1 MLSPTYEALARSDR
15 CPAVIFHKMVG
26 YAVKFTSACLNA
38 DVDGTIYFGT
48 ADGKDADEDQFHEK
62 QPPSDA
68 TYEEGQEEEASSE
81 EEGAESGTED
91 SEAGSEADD
100 EERASEASG
109 LCDASGT
116 DCDECSASASEAES
130 E

>member
-1 MLSPTYEALARSDR
+1 MRRYPERVRRPTDFYIESPYFDHDTFVEMMLEDVPAEELHAALH
-15 CPAVIFHKMVG
+15 CEEW
-26 YAVKFTSACLNA
+26 
-38 DVDGTIYFGT
+38 
-48 ADGKDADEDQFHEK
+48 GKDADEDQFHEK